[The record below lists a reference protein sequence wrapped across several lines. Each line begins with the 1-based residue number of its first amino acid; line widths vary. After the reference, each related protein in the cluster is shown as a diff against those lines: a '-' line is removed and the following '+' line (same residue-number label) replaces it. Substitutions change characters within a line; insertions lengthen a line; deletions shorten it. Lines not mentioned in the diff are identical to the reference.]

1 MRICK
6 RGKGMGTT
14 KIIEC
19 ACCKQKKKLECSAKE
34 WRWKLDGEYFC
45 SFKCYSKVFD
55 KKYKASSINVSSRLN
70 YIKGR
75 MVDKGY
81 ERHGSR

>member
-1 MRICK
+1 MK
-6 RGKGMGTT
+6 T
-14 KIIEC
+14 KKEC
-19 ACCKQKKKLECSAKE
+19 DCCKQKFELPCSIKE
-34 WRWKLDGEYFC
+34 YPLKIKDKFYCGW
-45 SFKCYSKVFD
+45 SCYSKTFD
-55 KKYKASSINVSSRLN
+55 SQFKASSIGLSSRLS